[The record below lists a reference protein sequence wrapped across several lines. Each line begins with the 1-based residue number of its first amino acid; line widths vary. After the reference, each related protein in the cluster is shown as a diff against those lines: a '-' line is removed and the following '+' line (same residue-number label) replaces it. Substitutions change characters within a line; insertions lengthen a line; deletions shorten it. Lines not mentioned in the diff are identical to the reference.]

1 MDTKLAVEKI
11 REIVG
16 RSDLEDGDEKLRL
29 VAAVLA
35 EVNRY
40 RAEKGRHKPKKN
52 R

>member
-16 RSDLEDGDEKLRL
+16 RQDLEDGDEKLRL

-35 EVNRY
+35 EVTSQ
-40 RAEKGRHKPKKN
+40 KPKKK